1 MTQGEALTILKT
13 GANVFL
19 TGEPGSGKTHT
30 INEFVA
36 WLRASGIEPSVTAA
50 TGIAATHV
58 AGMTLHSWSGIGI
71 AESLS
76 RADVDR
82 IAGKEHVAKRIAK
95 AKVLIIEEISMLSTA
110 TFEMADKV
118 CREVRRVNR
127 PFGGLTV
134 ILVGDFFQLP
144 PVVRRSFSGG
154 DPVSRR
160 GDVDFAYASP
170 VWRELNPLVCYI
182 TEQYRQDDSD
192 FLSVLSAIRSG
203 VVEEMHHERLMA
215 RHTESAQLP
224 PDAPKLFSHN
234 ADVDRINAGELAK
247 LPGVAKKF
255 HMSSRGKDNLVEGLK
270 RGCLSPETLEL
281 KEGAAVMFTKNSP
294 QGKFV
299 NGTLGIVSGWG
310 ADGLPI
316 VKTKN
321 GMKISTEP
329 MEWNLEEQ
337 GKVKASVAQIPLR
350 LAYAMT
356 VHKSQGMSMDAAIMD
371 LSKAFEYGHGY
382 VALSRVRRLSGVYL
396 TGLNKR
402 ALEVHPEIL
411 EKDRDFRAAS
421 DAARDAFATRPDSVQ
436 AGMSEKEIMEMQKK
450 FVKAMGGAWM
460 DENTKHEARNP
471 KQKTFGKPATG
482 LPGRLAET
490 LQTVRD
496 AKSLK
501 EAVKAR
507 GLVAS
512 TIVHHLEE
520 LAEIGKLTRADF
532 AHLVPLDIVDEIHEA
547 LVAESG
553 DRLSPV
559 FNALHGRHSFETI
572 RLVRL
577 MRG

>member
-13 GANVFL
+13 GANVYL

-30 INEFVA
+30 INEFIG

-58 AGMTLHSWSGIGI
+58 GGMTLHSWSGIGI
-71 AESLS
+71 AEHLS

-82 IAGKEHVAKRIAK
+82 IASKEHVAKRISK
-95 AKVLIIEEISMLSTA
+95 AKVLIIEEISMLSAT
-110 TFEMADKV
+110 TFEMVDKV
-118 CREVRRVNR
+118 CREIRRSDK

-144 PVVRRSFSGG
+144 PV
-154 DPVSRR
+154 SRNKE
-160 GDVDFAYASP
+160 VKFAYTSP
-170 VWRELNPLVCYI
+170 TWRELNLITCYL

-192 FLSVLSAIRSG
+192 FLNVLSAIRSG
-203 VVEEMHHERLMA
+203 EVEEMHHERLMT
-215 RHTESAQLP
+215 RSVVQEDLP

-234 ADVDRINAGELAK
+234 ADVDRINADELAK
-247 LPGVAKKF
+247 LNGHAKKF
-255 HMSSRGKDNLVEGLK
+255 HMSSKGKDSLVEGLK
-270 RGCLSPETLEL
+270 RGCLSPEVLEL
-281 KEGAAVMFTKNSP
+281 KEGAAVMFTKNSSP
-294 QGKFV
+294 QGRFV
-299 NGTLGIVSGWG
+299 NGTLGVVKGWG

-321 GMKISTEP
+321 GQKVFTEP
-329 MEWNLEEQ
+329 MEWQLEEQ
-337 GKVKASVAQIPLR
+337 GKVRASISQIPLR

-371 LSKAFEYGHGY
+371 LSKAFEYGQGY

-396 TGLNKR
+396 TGLNQR

-411 EKDRDFRAAS
+411 EKDRNFRAAS
-421 DAARDAFATRPDSVQ
+421 EAARSTFAEMRKPEVED
-436 AGMSEKEIMEMQKK
+436 MQKK
-450 FVKAMGGAWM
+450 FVKAMGGAIV
-460 DENTKHEARNP
+460 ESST
-471 KQKTFGKPATG
+471 QKAVGSKKNMNAG

-496 AKSLK
+496 AKSLRDAAK
-501 EAVKAR
+501 SR

-520 LAEIGKLTRADF
+520 LYEIGKLARADF
-532 AHLVPLDIVDEIHEA
+532 AHIVPLNTVNEIHEA
-547 LVAESG
+547 LAVAK
-553 DRLSPV
+553 DNKLSPI
-559 FNALHGRHSFETI
+559 FHALNGRHSFETI

-577 MRG
+577 MR

>member
-13 GANVFL
+13 GANVYL

-30 INEFVA
+30 INEFVQ
-36 WLRASGIEPSVTAA
+36 WLRSCGIEPSVTAA

-71 AESLS
+71 AEHLS

-82 IAGKEHVAKRIAK
+82 IASKEHVARRIAK
-95 AKVLIIEEISMLSTA
+95 AKVLIVEEISMLSAT
-110 TFEMADKV
+110 TFEMADKI
-118 CREVRRVNR
+118 CREVRRENK

-144 PVVRRSFSGG
+144 PV
-154 DPVSRR
+154 SRR
-160 GDVDFAYASP
+160 REVQFAYTSH
-170 VWRELNPLVCYI
+170 VWRDLNLITCYL
-182 TEQYRQDDSD
+182 TEQYRQDDSE
-192 FLSVLSAIRSG
+192 FLNVLSTIRLG
-203 VVEEMHHERLMA
+203 EVEEMHRELLMTRNVDVA
-215 RHTESAQLP
+215 SLP
-224 PDAPKLFSHN
+224 HDVPKLFSHN

-247 LPGVAKKF
+247 LKGTMKKF
-255 HMSSRGKDNLVEGLK
+255 YMTSRGKDLLVEGLK
-270 RGCLSPETLEL
+270 RGCLSPEVLEL

-294 QGKFV
+294 QGRFV
-299 NGTLGIVSGWG
+299 NGTLGQVSGWG
-310 ADGLPI
+310 ADGSPI
-316 VKTKN
+316 VKIKN
-321 GMKISTEP
+321 GSRVTTEP
-329 MEWNLEEQ
+329 MEWRVEEQ
-337 GKVKASVAQIPLR
+337 GKIRASVSQIPLR

-371 LSKAFEYGHGY
+371 LSKAFEYGQGY

-396 TGLNKR
+396 TGLNAR

-421 DAARDAFATRPDSVQ
+421 EAAREAF
-436 AGMSEKEIMEMQKK
+436 GEMSEAEKISMQKK
-450 FVKAMGGAWM
+450 FVKAIDGAWPS
-460 DENTKHEARNP
+460 EAAPR
-471 KQKTFGKPATG
+471 QALGGKPVAG

-501 EAVKAR
+501 DAVTLR
-507 GLVAS
+507 GLTAG

-520 LAEIGKLTRADF
+520 LAEIGKLACADF
-532 AHLVPLDIVDEIHEA
+532 AHLVPLNIVDEIHEA
-547 LVAESG
+547 LAVSG
-553 DRLSPV
+553 SERLSPV
-559 FNALHGRHSFETI
+559 FHALNGRHSFEII

-577 MRG
+577 MKQ

>member
-1 MTQGEALTILKT
+1 MTQGEALNILKT
-13 GANVFL
+13 GANVYL

-30 INEFVA
+30 INEFVL
-36 WLRASGIEPSVTAA
+36 WLRDSGIEPSVTAA

-76 RADVDR
+76 GADVDR
-82 IAGKEHVAKRIAK
+82 IASKEHIAKRLMK
-95 AKVLIIEEISMLSTA
+95 AKILIIEEISMLSAA

-118 CREVRRVNR
+118 CREVRRADK

-144 PVVRRSFSGG
+144 PVSRGG
-154 DPVSRR
+154 AVA
-160 GDVDFAYASP
+160 FAYTSE
-170 VWRELNPLVCYI
+170 VWRELNPITCYL
-182 TEQYRQDDSD
+182 TEQYRQDDAE
-192 FLSVLSAIRSG
+192 FLGVLSAIRSG
-203 VVEEMHHERLMA
+203 NVEELHYEELMR
-215 RHTESAQLP
+215 RHVSPTDVPA
-224 PDAPKLFSHN
+224 DAPKLFSHN
-234 ADVDRINAGELAK
+234 ADVDRINAAELAK
-247 LPGVAKKF
+247 LSGASKKF
-255 HMSSRGKDNLVEGLK
+255 RMSSHGKDSLVEGLM

-281 KEGAAVMFTKNSP
+281 KVGAAVMFTKNSP

-299 NGTLGIVSGWG
+299 NGTLGQVSGWG
-310 ADGLPI
+310 ADGMPI
-316 VKTKN
+316 IKTKD
-321 GMKISTEP
+321 GVSVVTEP
-329 MEWNLEEQ
+329 MEWQLEEQ
-337 GKVKASVAQIPLR
+337 GKLRASISQIPLR

-371 LSKAFEYGHGY
+371 LSKAFEYGQGY

-396 TGLNKR
+396 TGLNQR

-421 DAARDAFATRPDSVQ
+421 DAARDAFAAMPEAEVT
-436 AGMSEKEIMEMQKK
+436 GMQKK

-460 DENTKHEARNP
+460 ENAEHSE
-471 KQKTFGKPATG
+471 QKTAGRNKSPVGG

-496 AKSLK
+496 SKSLK
-501 EAVKAR
+501 DAAKAR
-507 GLVAS
+507 GFVAS

-520 LAEIGKLTRADF
+520 LNKLGKLARADF
-532 AHLVPLDIVDEIHEA
+532 AHLVAPEVLDEIHEA
-547 LVAESG
+547 LAADTSE
-553 DRLSPV
+553 RLSPV
-559 FNALHGRHSFETI
+559 FHALAGRYSFETI

-577 MRG
+577 MRSD